1 MKVIK
6 RNGSIESFQAEKI
19 THAIEQACIGA
30 DQHITQEEL
39 HNLTYK
45 VVAQCG
51 EITEIECIQDWVESA
66 LTQSYPEVAKKYITY
81 RETHRKWREN
91 YKEIKQQIDELIEIQ
106 QSDISHE
113 NANISSQTPAGQM
126 MNIASINSKDYALNY
141 LLAPEHADLHKQ
153 GYIHIHDLDYY
164 LTKTTTCIQYDL
176 ATLFTG
182 GFLTKNG
189 TIKEPKS
196 IETYATLATIVF
208 QTNQNEQH
216 GGQSIPA
223 FDFFMAPGVLKSFR
237 KNLIRSIKEY
247 YYFHETPLP
256 SSIDS
261 LIETTVQG
269 LENIDIM
276 AIQKEVSVNIEKCI
290 THAKEL
296 TEQQT
301 YQAMQGF
308 IFNLNTMH
316 SRGGNQV
323 VFSSINYGTDTSPEG
338 RMVIRNILEVTKKG
352 LGHGEVAIFPI
363 QIFKVKEGVNFSKDD
378 MSRAYM
384 EPVWDNKFLNST
396 FEAENFDLFLLS
408 IQTTAQALFPN
419 YQFLDTPFNKSTQWR
434 EGDPLRYKHEVATM
448 GCRTR
453 VFENVQGER
462 TSLGR
467 GNLSFTSINLVRLA
481 IEAAQTSKDMEKRK
495 ELFEQKFMSMID
507 SVVDQLRRRLTFQKT
522 ALAMQFPFMMQNDI
536 WQGGSQKKG
545 SDQVGEILEQGTLGV
560 GFIGAHNGM
569 VALFGKGH
577 SKDSEVNDYLYG
589 VLSKA
594 KERIDWYKEK
604 EQRNYAL
611 LGTPAEGLS
620 GRFTKIDKQTFGTIE
635 GVNDREYYINSFH
648 VDVQDHINAFDKIRI
663 EAPYHALTLGGHITY
678 VELDGE
684 AKKNYHAI
692 AKIVEHMYNSHIGYG
707 SINHP
712 VDQCGDCYNQSIMYE
727 ACPICGSQNIK
738 RIRRIT
744 GYLTGTLDSWNR
756 SKKAEEKDR
765 VKHI

>member
-6 RNGSIESFQAEKI
+6 RNGSIEHFQAEKI
-19 THAIEQACIGA
+19 TRAIEQACLGA
-30 DQHITQEEL
+30 QQRIPKEEL
-39 HNLTYK
+39 LHLTHQ
-45 VVAQCG
+45 VVSKCG
-51 EITEIECIQDWVESA
+51 ETTEIEHIQDWVEST
-66 LTQSYPEVAKKYITY
+66 LTQTYPEVAKKYITY

-91 YKEIKQQIDELIEIQ
+91 YKEIKQQMDELIEVQ

-141 LLAPEHADLHKQ
+141 LLTPEHAALHTQ

-176 ATLFTG
+176 ESLFRE

-237 KNLIRSIKEY
+237 KNLVRSIQECCF
-247 YYFHETPLP
+247 FHEITPP
-256 SSIDS
+256 DSIDS
-261 LIETTVQG
+261 LIETTVRG
-269 LENIDIM
+269 LEDIDRV
-276 AIQKEVSVNIEKCI
+276 AIESTIPVAIEKCI

-296 TEQQT
+296 TEQHT

-308 IFNLNTMH
+308 IYNLNTMH

-338 RMVIRNILEVTKKG
+338 RMVIRNILEVTKNG

-363 QIFKVKEGVNFSKDD
+363 QIFKVKEGVNFSQED

-384 EPVWDNKFLNST
+384 HPVWDSEFLKGPFT
-396 FEAENFDLFLLS
+396 TKNFDLFLTS
-408 IQTTAQALFPN
+408 IQTTSQALFPN
-419 YQFLDTPFNKSTQWR
+419 YQFLDTPFNRSEDWQ
-434 EGDPLRYKHEVATM
+434 EEDPFRYRHEVATM

-453 VFENVQGER
+453 VFENIQGEK

-481 IEAAQTSKDMEKRK
+481 IESAQGSKGIEKRK
-495 ELFEQKFMSMID
+495 EIFEQKFMDMID
-507 SVVDQLRRRLTFQKT
+507 SVVDQLRRRLDFQKT
-522 ALAMQFPFMMQNDI
+522 ALAMQFPFMMQNNI
-536 WQGGSQKKG
+536 WVGGSQKRG
-545 SDQVGEILEQGTLGV
+545 NEPVGDILEQGTLGI
-560 GFIGAHNGM
+560 GFIGAHNAM

-577 SKDSEVNDYLYG
+577 SQDAAVNDYLYR
-589 VLSKA
+589 VLSRA
-594 KERIDWYKEK
+594 KEKVDAYKDR

-620 GRFTKIDKQTFGTIE
+620 GRFTKIDQQTFGTIE
-635 GVNDREYYINSFH
+635 GVTDREYYINSFH
-648 VDVQDHINAFDKIRI
+648 VDVQDSISAFDKIRI

-692 AKIVEHMYNSHIGYG
+692 AKIIEHMHNSNVGYG

-756 SKKAEEKDR
+756 SKKAEERDR
-765 VKHI
+765 VKHL